1 MFEPSDNQQVGDF
14 VLQELLGRRKSM
26 DLYRATQQSL
36 KRFVQFK
43 IFSLDGIAEQPGQ
56 LVQEFQEYIGPVL
69 GLEHMHLQPIFGY
82 GVIDDRHVYIAGRFM
97 SGSLNGLL
105 KVGALPLNRA
115 LDLALQTLMALT
127 YIHSQGFIHSS
138 LSPHNIYLD
147 ESGSAY
153 IDDLE
158 LSIIVQK
165 ANSLRELQ
173 LLLDEPYYT
182 SVEQLQFGSVDFRSE
197 IYSFGAVLYH
207 MLTGKAPFS
216 DGDQSFD
223 AVLARKQ
230 RNQIVPLRQIN
241 PTLPPAIEKTVLT
254 TLRANPDER
263 FPDFTTLESALRQE
277 LNLLKP
283 GDQSLMD
290 RVRSAMGRFRPKPR
304 WLQLY

>member
-1 MFEPSDNQQVGDF
+1 M
-14 VLQELLGRRKSM
+14 QELLGRRKSM
-26 DLYRATQQSL
+26 DLYRAAQQSL

-43 IFSLDGIAEQPGQ
+43 IYSLDGIAEQSGQ

-158 LSIIVQK
+158 LSLIVQK
-165 ANSLRELQ
+165 ASSLRELQ
-173 LLLDEPYYT
+173 SLLDEPYYM
-182 SVEQLQFGSVDFRSE
+182 SVEQLRFGSADFRSE

-207 MLTGKAPFS
+207 MLTGSPPFS
-216 DGDQSFD
+216 DGDKTFE
-223 AVLARKQ
+223 AVLERKLQ
-230 RNQIVPLRQIN
+230 NQII
-241 PTLPPAIEKTVLT
+241 LPHQLNPAISPDMEAVILRS
-254 TLRANPDER
+254 LRANPNQRFANTSSLADE
-263 FPDFTTLESALRQE
+263 LEQLVHAIAPTPTALSLLQK
-277 LNLLKP
+277 LKNLT
-283 GDQSLMD
+283 S
-290 RVRSAMGRFRPKPR
+290 R
-304 WLQLY
+304 